1 MQGRKLVRASLLA
14 LVAGCTWAG
23 AFAQESTVYRCPGKA
38 NADGRRSDEY
48 TNLPSAK
55 QAKEMGCR
63 TLEGA
68 PITVIQ
74 SSTPRKSSDA
84 KAAESAAR
92 ASDSKVSPAEQKA
105 RDSDA
110 KRIWEE
116 ELRKAEEA
124 LAQLKK
130 DYNNGEPERRG
141 DEKNYQKYQDRVAE
155 MKTAITRKEAEIEA
169 LKREMGRVQ

>member
-1 MQGRKLVRASLLA
+1 MQGRKLVRASLLLLA
-14 LVAGCTWAG
+14 AGGAWAG
-23 AFAQESTVYRCPGKA
+23 ALAQDSTVYRCPGKP
-38 NADGRRSDEY
+38 NADGRRADEY

-74 SSTPRKSSDA
+74 STPRKSSDA
-84 KAAESAAR
+84 KAVEAAQR
-92 ASDSKVSPAEQKA
+92 SSDAKVTPSEQKA

-141 DEKNYQKYQDRVAE
+141 EEKNYQKYQDRVAE
-155 MKTAITRKEAEIEA
+155 MKAAIARKEAEIEA